1 MLRSV
6 AAVIAGIATLT
17 VTSFAIEAVTRPQ
30 QETAASTLFMFTY
43 SVLCVAAGGYVT
55 AWAARHAKV
64 RHALIMGGTQTALVI
79 PAMMSFPDEAPL
91 WRWLL
96 GMAVIIP
103 AAWCG
108 AKIRDKQTPEKS
120 THQAPEESTH

>member
-30 QETAASTLFMFTY
+30 QETAASTVFMFAYTG
-43 SVLCVAAGGYVT
+43 LCVAAGGYVT
-55 AWAARHAKV
+55 AWAARCAKV
-64 RHALIMGGTQTALVI
+64 RHALIMGGMQTALVI
-79 PAMMSFPDEAPL
+79 PAMMAFPDEAPL

-96 GMAVIIP
+96 GMIVIVP

-108 AKIRDKQTPEKS
+108 AKTRGKQTPEEL
-120 THQAPEESTH
+120 TI

>member
-1 MLRSV
+1 MLRSA
-6 AAVIAGIATLT
+6 AAVLAGLATLT

-30 QETAASTLFMFTY
+30 QETAGSTLFMFTY

-55 AWAARHAKV
+55 AWAARRAKV
-64 RHALIMGGTQTALVI
+64 RHALIMGGMQAAFVI
-79 PAMMSFPDEAPL
+79 PAMMAFPDEAPL

-108 AKIRDKQTPEKS
+108 AKIRNKQT
-120 THQAPEESTH
+120 PEESTH